1 MCHFNN
7 GFLSFSKHIQIKGP
21 RPILLYKTYK
31 IRLSFKELGG
41 YYALLEEAFDRI
53 YIKVYN
59 IHRLVTRGEMSSME
73 LTQENVKDILTLAMQ
88 NTWHQRIPQ
97 VRARHRLAIN
107 SLIAQDSLLFDKS
120 PKEIV
125 KTLMQDRNKGIRK
138 ILRDTDEITIA
149 FAIRDAFR

>member
-1 MCHFNN
+1 
-7 GFLSFSKHIQIKGP
+7 
-21 RPILLYKTYK
+21 
-31 IRLSFKELGG
+31 
-41 YYALLEEAFDRI
+41 
-53 YIKVYN
+53 
-59 IHRLVTRGEMSSME
+59 ME